1 MIYTRVAYRSTT
13 LFDQRTPL
21 PHTPSPL
28 PPHPSF
34 FDTYA
39 LVRAHYRIPR
49 EQGGAQHNAAK
60 KREGSDKIWG
70 FRTGVSRTPAGTHAF
85 FARNLPTVRYI
96 SSPPPPAC
104 VPPLLLLGPTNLP
117 SRKGKRGGVTSFLG
131 HICYSLSIPSI
142 LSLFFAS
149 RVNEIRKHWVN
160 TLEISVRLI
169 NFVGIV
175 RKGDEKR
182 EEKKGERKRDARF
195 GGFFGVVGWP
205 TEIRLGYL

>member
-1 MIYTRVAYRSTT
+1 MIYTRVADRSTT

-28 PPHPSF
+28 PSPTLLSSIR
-34 FDTYA
+34 T
-39 LVRAHYRIPR
+39 LSSAHT
-49 EQGGAQHNAAK
+49 
-60 KREGSDKIWG
+60 
-70 FRTGVSRTPAGTHAF
+70 TGYPVSRV
-85 FARNLPTVRYI
+85 ARNTMQRRRGRGAIRSGDFEPVCRERPLGPTPFLHATYRPCGIY
-96 SSPPPPAC
+96 PRLPPAC

>member
-1 MIYTRVAYRSTT
+1 MIYTRVADRSTT

-28 PPHPSF
+28 PPPHPSF

-96 SSPPPPAC
+96 SSPPPCLRAPLVIIRADQ
-104 VPPLLLLGPTNLP
+104 PPLPEGKTRRSHFLPRTHLLFPL
-117 SRKGKRGGVTSFLG
+117 
-131 HICYSLSIPSI
+131 YSLNPFP
-142 LSLFFAS
+142 FF
-149 RVNEIRKHWVN
+149 RV
-160 TLEISVRLI
+160 T
-169 NFVGIV
+169 
-175 RKGDEKR
+175 
-182 EEKKGERKRDARF
+182 GERNSK
-195 GGFFGVVGWP
+195 
-205 TEIRLGYL
+205 TLGEHSGN